1 MPPGVLFEP
10 WRFTTELVYTLIVLG
25 LCGLIYFRTREIYE
39 ISRYEG
45 IRHFRN
51 AFLFFGLAYVSR
63 FLLHLIMIS
72 SFALEI
78 DMRHRLIHFAFLA
91 LTGYFSTMAIFQIIY
106 CTAWKRISYLHFLVF
121 SNAIALL
128 FSVISILTRSPQML
142 TLLQALLLI
151 LGAILI
157 YVGRKGH
164 SKARGLYMLTMALW
178 LLNLYILSPRWMIAF
193 EAKAALQ
200 VVSVVVFSA
209 IYYKVSKWAR

>member
-1 MPPGVLFEP
+1 MFFEP
-10 WRFTTELVYTLIVLG
+10 WRFAAELVYTLIVLG

-39 ISRYEG
+39 ISKYEG

-106 CTAWKRISYLHFLVF
+106 CTIWKRISYMHFLIF
-121 SNAIALL
+121 SNTIALL
-128 FSVISILTRSPQML
+128 FSVISILTRSPEML
-142 TLLQALLLI
+142 TILQSLLLV
-151 LGAILI
+151 LGVILI
-157 YVGRKGH
+157 FVGKKGH
-164 SKARGLYMLTMALW
+164 THARGLYILTMVLW
-178 LLNLYILSPRWMIAF
+178 LMNLYILSPRWLIPF
-193 EAKAALQ
+193 EAKAVLLVA
-200 VVSVVVFSA
+200 STIVFA
-209 IYYKVSKWAR
+209 VIYFKVSKWAR